1 MNSDN
6 NIPENLPPVPG
17 SVSLPPVPAAL
28 IKKNNKIAIIVACVA
43 GGLLLLGAGVF
54 FLIFLVFSSDEKSDY
69 MYDEDDFANYVE
81 TDWPA
86 QDSVRDILAKRG
98 IYPSQYEQAIIT
110 ATARGASDLLQ
121 LLLRAGVDPN
131 TCTSRNYS
139 ILSHAIRGGHLNC
152 VKILLDHPRI
162 DVTHTDNFGS
172 TVLHTA
178 AQSKNPEIIKLL
190 LERDD
195 IQLNA
200 QNNNGVTPL
209 DAAIYAGD
217 SRCINLLQNAGCI
230 TNKKHRSIQDIYSL
244 YGRGY

>member
-6 NIPENLPPVPG
+6 NIPDNLPPVPG
-17 SVSLPPVPAAL
+17 SVSLPPVPAAP

-43 GGLLLLGAGVF
+43 GGLLLIGAGVF

-178 AQSKNPEIIKLL
+178 AQSKNPEILKLL
-190 LERDD
+190 LDRDD
-195 IQLNA
+195 ILINA
-200 QNNNGVTPL
+200 QNNNGATPL
-209 DAAIYAGD
+209 DCAIYTGD
-217 SRCINLLQNAGCI
+217 TRCINLLRNAGGV
-230 TNKKHRSIQDIYSL
+230 TNHKHRTIQDIYSL
-244 YGRGY
+244 YGRDY